1 MIRDG
6 GDSVTSMSAEELRAL
21 PPVIDL
27 PTAARVLGIGRTA
40 AYSLVR
46 SGEWPSPV
54 LRLGGTIR
62 VPTAPL
68 LALIGQTSAA

>member
-1 MIRDG
+1 MTRM
-6 GDSVTSMSAEELRAL
+6 SVEELRSL
-21 PPVIDL
+21 PPVIDV

>member
-1 MIRDG
+1 VIP
-6 GDSVTSMSAEELRAL
+6 VTSTLSADELRAL

-27 PTAARVLGIGRTA
+27 PTAARVLGIGRTV
-40 AYSLVR
+40 AYRLVR
-46 SGEWPSPV
+46 TGEWPTPV

-68 LALIGQTSAA
+68 LALLGHNPAA